1 MKTVTVIPRENT
13 KALTALKKLHKAKA
27 VMRAFL
33 AKGGSP
39 KDYNPKKTKVA

>member
-13 KALTALKKLHKAKA
+13 KALDALNRLHKAKA
-27 VMRAFL
+27 ALRAYL
-33 AKGGSP
+33 AAGGSP

>member
-13 KALTALKKLHKAKA
+13 KALEALDRLQKAKVA
-27 VMRAFL
+27 LRTFL
-33 AKGGSP
+33 AAGGSP